1 MKWKRKILNQ
11 NIFNLNES
19 VRNET
24 HKIIYQ
30 VHIFR
35 STPVSPNTHNLY
47 EYKWWSEKAK
57 EIKFT
62 VMLSPRTN
70 RYRWT
75 DFACVCVWVCD
86 KTDDS
91 IHTLSDWQ
99 KSVCLC
105 VWGCMC
111 MCVRDVSIAVLLPLL
126 TLWFSVLNSRALNLP
141 QQFFEN

>member
-1 MKWKRKILNQ
+1 M
-11 NIFNLNES
+11 
-19 VRNET
+19 
-24 HKIIYQ
+24 
-30 VHIFR
+30 HIFR

-91 IHTLSDWQ
+91 VHTLSDWH

-105 VWGCMC
+105 VCGCMC
-111 MCVRDVSIAVLLPLL
+111 MCVRDVSIAVLLPCWHCDFECWIQELWTCL
-126 TLWFSVLNSRALNLP
+126 TKNNIRAFQRRRKKWFGCSNYFWNKNLFLKI
-141 QQFFEN
+141 Q